1 QSDKGAR
8 QKTAEERGGNGR
20 EKSPIGAWVA
30 VLAPLGLSGPRCPA
44 CRQTQHEA
52 SVGSGRRGPRGNV
65 AWHGRGRGGA
75 FASRG
80 GGYKRGGARSRS
92 GPMRPPS
99 LLSLTLDSALLRIAH
114 IADLSSI
121 PDHLVIDL
129 FRRTLSA
136 GKLTE
141 KVLKLFLATG
151 WCSERF

>member
-1 QSDKGAR
+1 LLPAEGAI
-8 QKTAEERGGNGR
+8 K
-20 EKSPIGAWVA
+20 
-30 VLAPLGLSGPRCPA
+30 
-44 CRQTQHEA
+44 
-52 SVGSGRRGPRGNV
+52 
-65 AWHGRGRGGA
+65 
-75 FASRG
+75 
-80 GGYKRGGARSRS
+80 GGARSRS

-114 IADLSSI
+114 IADLSHL

-151 WCSERF
+151 CEEIILAVQLLNIKQPLVPVLPTRCSERF